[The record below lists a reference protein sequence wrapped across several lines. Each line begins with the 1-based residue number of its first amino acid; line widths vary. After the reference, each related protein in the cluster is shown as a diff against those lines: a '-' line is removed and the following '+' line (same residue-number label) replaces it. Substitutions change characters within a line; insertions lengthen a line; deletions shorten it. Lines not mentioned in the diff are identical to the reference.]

1 MWRFLSALV
10 PEAFQLIDF
19 WHAAQHLAAA
29 AEHIFPHDSTT
40 RSTWFQ
46 GYRKILR
53 DDPEGAEKVIR
64 SLRYYWT
71 ASGRLDAGL
80 ESELNYFRNHRNRM
94 NYAKHQAMN
103 VPIGSGVTESACKT
117 LVGARMKRS
126 GQRWGMEGGKAVLAF
141 RALVKSG
148 RFDAA
153 WTAILD
159 HHKQTPAENDNRFP
173 NSHKAAA

>member
-1 MWRFLSALV
+1 M
-10 PEAFQLIDF
+10 
-19 WHAAQHLAAA
+19 
-29 AEHIFPHDSTT
+29 
-40 RSTWFQ
+40 
-46 GYRKILR
+46 
-53 DDPEGAEKVIR
+53 IR
-64 SLRYYWT
+64 PLRYYWT

-117 LVGARMKRS
+117 LVGASMKRS
-126 GQRWGMEGGKAVLAF
+126 GQRWGMEGGKAILAF

-153 WTAILD
+153 WTGILD
-159 HHKQTPAENDNRFP
+159 HREEGPAENDNRFP
-173 NSHKAAA
+173 QSYKAAA